1 MAGFGLRALKKVQ
14 DDDSS
19 KNKREYI
26 PHLVYGDNFYAALT
40 YFKLKE
46 RYGIDKVRLVSQKV
60 ITRDSILSAW
70 DCSLNTLRS
79 EAAAQILM
87 LKKPQ
92 LEILPFG
99 GTNVFYKDT
108 KFHKFGGRAKPH
120 ELKEDEAFY
129 LEPFYQIK
137 KESLFIK
144 EDWNSLDE
152 ELTATTLEKY
162 IDSIEITEPTDLV
175 EVTNFKLKTGEL
187 ETLECEKLYWCESP
201 KNFYT
206 KVENKDELSD
216 AVGAYCTALEHRVG
230 LTVHFKVDKKVYDA
244 KGTVFL
250 PQSVTHE
257 WGHFIADFSEFDE
270 LEHSQ
275 EFSCMM
281 FVNEDEVN
289 EEDLAK
295 KIKLMKRVIERVFS
309 EFGKGKYEERI
320 QYDRSVLINKAQDDL
335 FKGAQEPITFVGEGS
350 PLKEDLADSE
360 EEYRYLTRGIL
371 SFLSL

>member
-19 KNKREYI
+19 QNKREYI
-26 PHLVYGDNFYAALT
+26 HHLVYGDNFYAALT
-40 YFKLKE
+40 YLKLIE
-46 RYGIDKVRLVSQKV
+46 TYGADKVKLVSQNT
-60 ITRDSILSAW
+60 ITQDSITGSW

-79 EAAAQILM
+79 ETAAQYLM
-87 LKKPQ
+87 TQKPQ

-99 GTNVFYKDT
+99 GSNVFYKDT
-108 KFHKFGGRAKPH
+108 KFHKFTGRAKPH

-137 KESLFIK
+137 KEGLFTD
-144 EDWNSLDE
+144 EQWNSLDE
-152 ELTATTLEKY
+152 TLASATFEKY
-162 IDSIEITEPTDLV
+162 IHSIEVTKPEDLV
-175 EVTNFKLKTGEL
+175 EVTNFKIRTGES
-187 ETLECEKLYWCESP
+187 ETLECETLYWCESP
-201 KNFYT
+201 KTFYA
-206 KVENKDELSD
+206 KVENKDEISD
-216 AVGAYCTALEHRVG
+216 GVAAYSTALEHRIG
-230 LTVHFKVDKKVYDA
+230 LTVHFKVDKKVYDG

-270 LEHSQ
+270 LASSQ

-309 EFGKGKYEERI
+309 EFGKGKYKERI
-320 QYDRSVLINKAQDDL
+320 QYDRSILINKTQDEL
-335 FKGAQEPITFVGEGS
+335 YKSTKQENIKFVGEGA
-350 PLKEDLADSE
+350 PLEMENSNEYFYLA
-360 EEYRYLTRGIL
+360 RGIL
-371 SFLSL
+371 SYLSL